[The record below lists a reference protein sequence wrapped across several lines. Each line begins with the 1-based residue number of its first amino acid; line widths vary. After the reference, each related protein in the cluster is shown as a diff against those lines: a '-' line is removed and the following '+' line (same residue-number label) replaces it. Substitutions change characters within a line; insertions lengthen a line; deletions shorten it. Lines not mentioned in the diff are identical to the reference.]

1 MKVKN
6 KRKIKFRYKLIF
18 SLIILSCFL
27 FFYLTKIVNPIIFNY
42 NKAQVEQDSTKILN
56 STIQSSLSNYLYED
70 LVSVEKNN
78 SGDITLISCNS
89 ANVNSL
95 SNEISLKCQN
105 SLKLL
110 GEKGINIPT
119 ERLVAVEKLFEDT
132 GICYHFVENI
142 LLDMWVKYAGN
153 IAQNLPQAIIGVGFG
168 AYEDSPHMYQIA
180 KELWREVSL
189 VANAKGIPL
198 QEDFVLFEGV
208 RSSARFS
215 TLQDLDAG
223 RHTEIEMFAGEMIR
237 MGKEYGIPVP
247 YCEYTYHL
255 IKALE
260 EKNDGKFEY

>member
-42 NKAQVEQDSTKILN
+42 NKAQVEQDSTEILN

-95 SNEISLKCQN
+95 SNEISLNCQN

-110 GEKGINIPT
+110 GEKGINIALFTFTGLPFLNNVGPLINIKTTPIGHCETKYISKFSSCGINQTLHQLSLSVSANVSVLLPINSFNVNIST
-119 ERLVAVEKLFEDT
+119 EVLVCESVIVGKIPEIYLNT
-132 GICYHFVENI
+132 GILNNS
-142 LLDMWVKYAGN
+142 L
-153 IAQNLPQAIIGVGFG
+153 NL
-168 AYEDSPHMYQIA
+168 
-180 KELWREVSL
+180 
-189 VANAKGIPL
+189 
-198 QEDFVLFEGV
+198 
-208 RSSARFS
+208 
-215 TLQDLDAG
+215 
-223 RHTEIEMFAGEMIR
+223 
-237 MGKEYGIPVP
+237 VP
-247 YCEYTYHL
+247 
-255 IKALE
+255 
-260 EKNDGKFEY
+260 